1 LGLAFKLVLGRAPNA
16 LEKQKL
22 TSALDFYRQHF
33 ASNEDAAL
41 KLIKQG
47 ESKADASVP
56 KAELASWTTICS
68 LILNLDEA
76 LTKE

>member
-1 LGLAFKLVLGRAPNA
+1 MPRF
-16 LEKQKL
+16 
-22 TSALDFYRQHF
+22 
-33 ASNEDAAL
+33 
-41 KLIKQG
+41 
-47 ESKADASVP
+47 P